1 MRRIVGP
8 VKEAKLEKLI
18 KKKTTLGCR
27 ETTIYGLKNVNE
39 EV

>member
-1 MRRIVGP
+1 MRRIGGP

-18 KKKTTLGCR
+18 KKNTLGCR